1 MPNVD
6 MRVIMKTP
14 LLMGFESFASD
25 DPQRKKR
32 ISNTTIMQ
40 KDESRKIKL
49 MDLPFL
55 KKKGGT
61 ILKSLPE
68 EENMLESSLSF
79 KPKEKKLFDKK
90 KDEDSIEIPLEGSI
104 KQFK

>member
-6 MRVIMKTP
+6 LKVLMKTP

-25 DPQRKKR
+25 DPQRKRR

-49 MDLPFL
+49 MDMPFL
-55 KKKGGT
+55 KKKGT
-61 ILKSLPE
+61 VLKSLPE

-79 KPKEKKLFDKK
+79 KPKEKLFDKK
-90 KDEDSIEIPLEGSI
+90 KDDDSIDIPFEGSI